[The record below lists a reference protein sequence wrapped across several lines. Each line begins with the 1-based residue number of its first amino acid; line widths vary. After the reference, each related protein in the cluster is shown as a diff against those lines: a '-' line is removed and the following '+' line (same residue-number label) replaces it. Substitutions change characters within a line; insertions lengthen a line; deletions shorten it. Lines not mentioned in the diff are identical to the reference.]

1 MDIIIGKSLKTK
13 KNKRYNNKGP
23 RYWEKLSL
31 VKKKLK
37 YFFLKESKRKHGRK
51 FNNGQ

>member
-1 MDIIIGKSLKTK
+1 MNK

-37 YFFLKESKRKHGRK
+37 YFFLKESKREHGK
-51 FNNGQ
+51 DFNHGKK